1 MNLSTISAL
10 SPLDGRYAGRLAPLR
25 PLMSEHGY
33 MHRRVQV
40 EVDIAE
46 GLPAFTIVG
55 LPDATVQE
63 ARERVKSAVRNAGFH
78 FPAHRI
84 TVNLAPADLRKEGVF
99 FDLPVAL
106 GILKASGQLQVP
118 LDGYVFLGD
127 AVYNP
132 STIHLTQLLLDDG
145 CRFERHG
152 KGQPHPR

>member
-1 MNLSTISAL
+1 MFAAVASVSVVGLTAC
-10 SPLDGRYAGRLAPLR
+10 P
-25 PLMSEHGY
+25 
-33 MHRRVQV
+33 VQV

-118 LDGYVFLGD
+118 LDGYVFLGELSLQGD
-127 AVYNP
+127 PEAGARGP
-132 STIHLTQLLLDDG
+132 PCCGGARSPGRHAHLRSAPG
-145 CRFERHG
+145 
-152 KGQPHPR
+152 